1 MENFEEVRL
10 YSLFRIVCDH
20 VQSTWYTCSCG
31 QNFARTEIETLRKRL
46 YNWSSQRR
54 SEPPRASRWCVYP
67 RRSLAGHLRSPGIAA
82 RRARS
87 SAPRHERADPRTRAK
102 TRANALGQHART
114 ENAPLAMA
122 HAADLCIPKRTR
134 GAEAPVKVMSP
145 DFMAGNCLS
154 ALQVSLAGRVAC

>member
-1 MENFEEVRL
+1 MV
-10 YSLFRIVCDH
+10 H
-20 VQSTWYTCSCG
+20 VQ
-31 QNFARTEIETLRKRL
+31 LRAKFCPL
-46 YNWSSQRR
+46 WSSQRR

-154 ALQVSLAGRVAC
+154 ALQVSLVGRVAC